1 MHSCYLRLLDLD
13 LVAGYQFPP
22 HTQVLAENSRVSTM
36 VTTSD
41 AEADDAAEAEVI
53 LSFDSDILPAA
64 AAAVAAA
71 VVAVDALL
79 SIQ

>member
-1 MHSCYLRLLDLD
+1 M
-13 LVAGYQFPP
+13 
-22 HTQVLAENSRVSTM
+22 LAENSRVSTM